1 MYFGN
6 PSLATE
12 DNWKK
17 KKNQNTKVRLQSL
30 KWRTHSSKDD
40 EENVDDDEN
49 VVSGLYPFLF
59 YTDKIE

>member
-17 KKNQNTKVRLQSL
+17 KKQNTKVRLQSL

-40 EENVDDDEN
+40 EGNVDDDEN